1 MTEEAAINC
10 RKAAQ
15 LLSLAS
21 DRQLSTEELQAL
33 EFHLQRCGA
42 CRNFQAQLRLL
53 HDAAKSFGAGG

>member
-42 CRNFQAQLRLL
+42 CRNFQAQLRFL
-53 HDAAKSFGAGG
+53 DRAAKRFASR